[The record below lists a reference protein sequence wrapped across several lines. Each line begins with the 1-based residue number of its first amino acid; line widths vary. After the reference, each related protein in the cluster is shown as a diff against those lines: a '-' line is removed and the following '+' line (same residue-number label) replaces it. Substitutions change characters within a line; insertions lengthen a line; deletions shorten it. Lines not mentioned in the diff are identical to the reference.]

1 MLLKID
7 ITRELGVPKL
17 LVFIIEIMIMILAVL
32 LGLRTAGALGCG
44 IFAIVAQL
52 IMIFGF
58 QLPPGSAPVTAVL
71 IILSIGIAGGTL
83 QATGGIDYLVY
94 IASKII
100 ERFPK
105 SIIFIAPM
113 IVFVFVFG
121 IGTANI
127 ALSLEPIIAKT
138 AQKAN
143 IQPKKALTASVLTAN
158 LALLCSPA
166 ASATAYIISVL
177 ASYDISMG
185 KYLSIVLPTALMSML
200 LLSVFCTF
208 VGKNDSIPSQKL
220 VELPE
225 ETLPSEFSKNVKF
238 GVLAFLIC
246 VLGILTFGI
255 FPQLMPSFNVNG
267 KTVNVEMTDIV
278 QFFMYLSAAINLL
291 LSKIN
296 TSDIL
301 TSHISQSAFGALFA
315 VLGPG
320 WLGATIFNA
329 PNNLKILKNDI
340 GQAISS
346 VPWLVIVLVSVVAM
360 IVISQTATASIMVP
374 IVMSLGIPPIYFVA
388 MVQTLNVNFV
398 IPAQPTLLFAVELDE
413 TGRTRPTSFII
424 PGFFVIITSV
434 VIGFTLKLFLG
445 Y

>member
-1 MLLKID
+1 MLL
-7 ITRELGVPKL
+7 
-17 LVFIIEIMIMILAVL
+17 FIIEIIIMILAIL

-94 IASKII
+94 IASRVI

-105 SIIFIAPM
+105 SI

-138 AQKAN
+138 AQKAR
-143 IQPKKALTASVLTAN
+143 IQPKRALTASVLTAN

-177 ASYDISMG
+177 AGYEISMG
-185 KYLSIVLPTALMSML
+185 KYLSIVLPTALISML
-200 LLSVFCTF
+200 MLSTFCTF
-208 VGKNDSIPSQKL
+208 VGRKEHVRDESERLVQMPEVEIKND
-220 VELPE
+220 
-225 ETLPSEFSKNVKF
+225 FSLKVKI
-238 GVLAFLIC
+238 GVISFLLC
-246 VLGILTFGI
+246 VMGILTFGI
-255 FPQLMPSFNVNG
+255 FPNLMPQFNVNG
-267 KTVNVEMTDIV
+267 DVVKVEMTEIV
-278 QFFMYLSAAINLL
+278 QFFMYLSATINLL
-291 LSKIN
+291 LIKIN

-301 TSHISQSAFGALFA
+301 SSNITQSAMGALFA

-329 PNNLKILKNDI
+329 PHNLKILKNDI
-340 GQAISS
+340 GSIISE
-346 VPWLVIVLVSVVAM
+346 VPWLVIILVSVVAM

-413 TGRTRPTSFII
+413 TGRTRPTSFMI
-424 PGFFVIITSV
+424 PGFFVITVSVITGF
-434 VIGFTLKLFLG
+434 VIKTILG

>member
-1 MLLKID
+1 MLL
-7 ITRELGVPKL
+7 
-17 LVFIIEIMIMILAVL
+17 FIIEIIIMILAIL

-94 IASKII
+94 IASRVI

-138 AQKAN
+138 AQKAR
-143 IQPKKALTASVLTAN
+143 IQPKRA

-177 ASYDISMG
+177 AGYEISMG
-185 KYLSIVLPTALMSML
+185 KYLSIVLPTALISML
-200 LLSVFCTF
+200 MLSTFCTF
-208 VGKNDSIPSQKL
+208 VGRKEHVRDESERLVQMPEVEIKND
-220 VELPE
+220 
-225 ETLPSEFSKNVKF
+225 FSLKVKI
-238 GVLAFLIC
+238 GVISFLLC
-246 VLGILTFGI
+246 VMGILTFGI
-255 FPQLMPSFNVNG
+255 FPNLMPQFNVNG
-267 KTVNVEMTDIV
+267 DVVKVEMTEIV
-278 QFFMYLSAAINLL
+278 QFFMYLSATINLL
-291 LSKIN
+291 LIKIN

-301 TSHISQSAFGALFA
+301 SSNITQSAMGALFA

-329 PNNLKILKNDI
+329 PHNLKILKNDI
-340 GQAISS
+340 GSIISE
-346 VPWLVIVLVSVVAM
+346 VPWLVIILVSVVAM

-413 TGRTRPTSFII
+413 TGRTRPTSFMI
-424 PGFFVIITSV
+424 PGFFVITVSVITGF
-434 VIGFTLKLFLG
+434 VIKTILG

>member
-1 MLLKID
+1 MLL
-7 ITRELGVPKL
+7 
-17 LVFIIEIMIMILAVL
+17 FILEIIIMILAIL

-94 IASKII
+94 IASRVI

-138 AQKAN
+138 AQKAR
-143 IQPKKALTASVLTAN
+143 IQPKRALTASVLTAN

-177 ASYDISMG
+177 AGYEISMG
-185 KYLSIVLPTALMSML
+185 KYLSIVLPTALISML
-200 LLSVFCTF
+200 MLSTFCTF
-208 VGKNDSIPSQKL
+208 VGRKEHVRDESERIVQMKEVEIKNDFKKKKKI
-220 VELPE
+220 
-225 ETLPSEFSKNVKF
+225 
-238 GVLAFLIC
+238 GVISFLLC
-246 VLGILTFGI
+246 VMGILTFGI
-255 FPQLMPSFNVNG
+255 FPNLMPQFNVNG
-267 KTVNVEMTDIV
+267 DVVKVEMTEIV
-278 QFFMYLSAAINLL
+278 QFFMYLSATINLL
-291 LSKIN
+291 LIKIN

-301 TSHISQSAFGALFA
+301 SSNITQSAMGALFA

-329 PNNLKILKNDI
+329 PHNLKILKNDI
-340 GQAISS
+340 GSIISE
-346 VPWLVIVLVSVVAM
+346 VPWLVIILVSVVAM

-413 TGRTRPTSFII
+413 TGRTRPTSFMI
-424 PGFFVIITSV
+424 PGFFVITVSVITGF
-434 VIGFTLKLFLG
+434 VIKTILG

>member
-1 MLLKID
+1 MLLFVV
-7 ITRELGVPKL
+7 E
-17 LVFIIEIMIMILAVL
+17 IIIMILAIL

-94 IASKII
+94 LASKII
-100 ERFPK
+100 ERFPR
-105 SIIFIAPM
+105 SIIFIAPI
-113 IVFVFVFG
+113 IVFLFVFG
-121 IGTANI
+121 VGTANI

-138 AQKAN
+138 AVKAN
-143 IQPKKALTASVLTAN
+143 IQPKRPLTASVLTAN

-166 ASATAYIISVL
+166 ASATAYIISVM
-177 ASYDISMG
+177 AGHGISMG
-185 KYLSIVLPTALMSML
+185 KYLSIVLPTAIITML

-208 VGKNDSIPSQKL
+208 VGRKTTVTESEIAHTPDVEVAPS
-220 VELPE
+220 
-225 ETLPSEFSKNVKF
+225 FSKKVKI
-238 GVLAFLIC
+238 GVVAFLLC
-246 VLGILTFGI
+246 VAGILTFGI
-255 FPQLMPSFNVNG
+255 FPDLMPTFKVDG
-267 KTVNVEMTDIV
+267 KEVALTMTEIV
-278 QFFMYLSAAINLL
+278 QFFMYLSVAVNLL
-291 LSKIN
+291 LQKIN

-301 TSHISQSAFGALFA
+301 SSNITQSAIGALFA

-329 PNNLKILKNDI
+329 PENLKIIRDDI
-340 GQAISS
+340 GKTIQS
-346 VPWLVIVLVSVVAM
+346 VPWLVIILVAVVAM

-374 IVMSLGIPPIYFVA
+374 IVMSMGIPPMYFVA

-398 IPAQPTLLFAVELDE
+398 IPAQPTILFAVSLDE

-424 PGFFVIITSV
+424 PGFFAISVSVIV
-434 VIGFTLKLFLG
+434 GFTLKMILG

>member
-1 MLLKID
+1 
-7 ITRELGVPKL
+7 
-17 LVFIIEIMIMILAVL
+17 
-32 LGLRTAGALGCG
+32 
-44 IFAIVAQL
+44 L

-94 IASKII
+94 IASRVI

-138 AQKAN
+138 AQKAR
-143 IQPKKALTASVLTAN
+143 IQPKRALTASVLTAN

-177 ASYDISMG
+177 AGYEISMG
-185 KYLSIVLPTALMSML
+185 KYLSIVLPTALISML
-200 LLSVFCTF
+200 MLSTFCTF
-208 VGKNDSIPSQKL
+208 VGRKEHVRDESERLVQMPEVEIKND
-220 VELPE
+220 
-225 ETLPSEFSKNVKF
+225 FSLKVKI
-238 GVLAFLIC
+238 GVISFLLC
-246 VLGILTFGI
+246 VMGILTFGI
-255 FPQLMPSFNVNG
+255 FPNLMPQFNVNG
-267 KTVNVEMTDIV
+267 DVVKVEMTEIV
-278 QFFMYLSAAINLL
+278 QFFMYLSATINLL
-291 LSKIN
+291 LIKIN

-301 TSHISQSAFGALFA
+301 SSNITQSAMGALFA

-329 PNNLKILKNDI
+329 PHNLKILKNDI
-340 GQAISS
+340 GSIISE
-346 VPWLVIVLVSVVAM
+346 VPWLVIILVSVVAM

-413 TGRTRPTSFII
+413 TGRTRPTSFMI
-424 PGFFVIITSV
+424 PGFFVITVSVITGF
-434 VIGFTLKLFLG
+434 VIKTILG

>member
-1 MLLKID
+1 MLL
-7 ITRELGVPKL
+7 
-17 LVFIIEIMIMILAVL
+17 FIIEIIIMILAIL

-58 QLPPGSAPVTAVL
+58 QLPPGSAPVTEVL

-94 IASKII
+94 IASRLI

-138 AQKAN
+138 AQKAR
-143 IQPKKALTASVLTAN
+143 IQPKRALTASVLTAN

-177 ASYDISMG
+177 AGYEISMG
-185 KYLSIVLPTALMSML
+185 KYLSIVLPTALISML
-200 LLSVFCTF
+200 MLSTFCTF
-208 VGKNDSIPSQKL
+208 VGRKEHVRDESERLVQMPEVEIKND
-220 VELPE
+220 
-225 ETLPSEFSKNVKF
+225 FSLKVKI
-238 GVLAFLIC
+238 GVISFLLC
-246 VLGILTFGI
+246 VMGILTFGI
-255 FPQLMPSFNVNG
+255 FPNLMPQFNVNG
-267 KTVNVEMTDIV
+267 DVVKVEMTEIV
-278 QFFMYLSAAINLL
+278 QFFMYLSATINLL
-291 LSKIN
+291 LIKIN
-296 TSDIL
+296 TSEIL
-301 TSHISQSAFGALFA
+301 SSNITQSAMGALFA

-329 PNNLKILKNDI
+329 PHNLKILKNDI
-340 GQAISS
+340 GSIISE
-346 VPWLVIVLVSVVAM
+346 VPWLVIILVSVVAM

-413 TGRTRPTSFII
+413 TGRTRPTSFMI
-424 PGFFVIITSV
+424 PGFFVITVSVITGF
-434 VIGFTLKLFLG
+434 VIKTILG

>member
-1 MLLKID
+1 MLL
-7 ITRELGVPKL
+7 
-17 LVFIIEIMIMILAVL
+17 FIIEIIIMILAIL

-94 IASKII
+94 IASRVI

-121 IGTANI
+121 TATADI

-138 AQKAN
+138 AQKAR
-143 IQPKKALTASVLTAN
+143 IQPKRALTASVLTAN

-177 ASYDISMG
+177 AGYEISMG
-185 KYLSIVLPTALMSML
+185 KYLSIVLPTALISML
-200 LLSVFCTF
+200 MLSTFCTF
-208 VGKNDSIPSQKL
+208 VGRKEHVRDESERLVQMPEVEIKND
-220 VELPE
+220 
-225 ETLPSEFSKNVKF
+225 FSLKVKI
-238 GVLAFLIC
+238 GVISFLLC
-246 VLGILTFGI
+246 VMGILTFGI
-255 FPQLMPSFNVNG
+255 FPNLMPQFNVNG
-267 KTVNVEMTDIV
+267 DVVKVEMTEIV
-278 QFFMYLSAAINLL
+278 QFFMYLSATINLL
-291 LSKIN
+291 LIKIN

-301 TSHISQSAFGALFA
+301 SSNITQSAMGALFA

-329 PNNLKILKNDI
+329 PHNLKILKNDI
-340 GQAISS
+340 GSIINE
-346 VPWLVIVLVSVVAM
+346 VPWLVIILVSVVAM

-413 TGRTRPTSFII
+413 TGRTRPTSFMI
-424 PGFFVIITSV
+424 PGFFVITVSVITGF
-434 VIGFTLKLFLG
+434 VIKTILG

>member
-1 MLLKID
+1 MLLKIN
-7 ITRELGVPKL
+7 IIRELGVPKL
-17 LVFIIEIMIMILAVL
+17 LLFIIEIMIMILAVL

-177 ASYDISMG
+177 AGYDISMG
-185 KYLSIVLPTALMSML
+185 KYLSIVLPTAISSML

-208 VGKNDSIPSQKL
+208 VGKNDSISSQKL

-225 ETLPSEFSKNVKF
+225 EIFPSEFSKNVKF

-255 FPQLMPSFNVNG
+255 FPHLMPSFNVNG

-346 VPWLVIVLVSVVAM
+346 VPWLVIILVSVVAM

-424 PGFFVIITSV
+424 PGFFVIIVSV
-434 VIGFTLKLFLG
+434 VIGFTLKLLLG

>member
-1 MLLKID
+1 MLL
-7 ITRELGVPKL
+7 
-17 LVFIIEIMIMILAVL
+17 FIIEIIIMILAIL

-94 IASKII
+94 IASRVI

-138 AQKAN
+138 AQKAR
-143 IQPKKALTASVLTAN
+143 IQPKLALTASVLTAN

-177 ASYDISMG
+177 AGYEISMG
-185 KYLSIVLPTALMSML
+185 KYLSIVLPTALISML
-200 LLSVFCTF
+200 MLSTFCTF
-208 VGKNDSIPSQKL
+208 VGRKEHVRDESERLVQMPEVEIKND
-220 VELPE
+220 
-225 ETLPSEFSKNVKF
+225 FSLKVKI
-238 GVLAFLIC
+238 GVISFLLC
-246 VLGILTFGI
+246 VMGILTFGI
-255 FPQLMPSFNVNG
+255 FPNLMPQFNVNG
-267 KTVNVEMTDIV
+267 DVVKVEMTEIV
-278 QFFMYLSAAINLL
+278 QFFMYLSATINLL
-291 LSKIN
+291 LIKIN

-301 TSHISQSAFGALFA
+301 SSNITQSAMGALFA

-329 PNNLKILKNDI
+329 PHNLKILKNDI
-340 GQAISS
+340 GSIISE
-346 VPWLVIVLVSVVAM
+346 VPWLVIILVSVVAM

-413 TGRTRPTSFII
+413 TGRTRPTSFMI
-424 PGFFVIITSV
+424 PGFFVITVSVITGF
-434 VIGFTLKLFLG
+434 VIKTILG

>member
-1 MLLKID
+1 MLL
-7 ITRELGVPKL
+7 
-17 LVFIIEIMIMILAVL
+17 FIVEIIIMILAIM

-71 IILSIGIAGGTL
+71 IILAIGIAGGTL

-94 IASKII
+94 LASKII

-105 SIIFIAPM
+105 SIIFIAPV

-121 IGTANI
+121 VGTANI
-127 ALSLEPIIAKT
+127 ALSLEPIIAQT
-138 AQKAN
+138 AVKAK
-143 IQPKKALTASVLTAN
+143 IQPKRPLIASVLTAN

-177 ASYDISMG
+177 AGHDISMG
-185 KYLSIVLPTALMSML
+185 QYLSIVLPTSLITMI

-208 VGKNDSIPSQKL
+208 VGRKSTIT
-220 VELPE
+220 E
-225 ETLPSEFSKNVKF
+225 SEIAHTTHVDVNHVFSTKVKT
-238 GVLAFLIC
+238 GVLGFVLC
-246 VLGILTFGI
+246 VFGILTFGI

-267 KTVNVEMTDIV
+267 KDVSVSMTEIV

-291 LSKIN
+291 MLKVN
-296 TSDIL
+296 TSNIL
-301 TSHISQSAFGALFA
+301 SSNITQSAIGALFA

-320 WLGATIFNA
+320 WLGATVFNA
-329 PNNLKILKNDI
+329 PRNLNIIQNDI
-340 GQAISS
+340 GKTIQNI
-346 VPWLVIVLVSVVAM
+346 PWLVIVLVAVVAM

-374 IVMSLGIPPIYFVA
+374 IVMSMGIPPMYFVA

-398 IPAQPTLLFAVELDE
+398 IPAQPTLLFAVNLDE

-424 PGFFVIITSV
+424 PGFFAIVVSVIV
-434 VIGFTLKLFLG
+434 GFLIKAILG

>member
-1 MLLKID
+1 MLL
-7 ITRELGVPKL
+7 
-17 LVFIIEIMIMILAVL
+17 FILEIIIMILAIL

-94 IASKII
+94 IASRVI

-127 ALSLEPIIAKT
+127 ALSLETIIAKT
-138 AQKAN
+138 AQKAR
-143 IQPKKALTASVLTAN
+143 IKHKRALTSSVLTAN

-177 ASYDISMG
+177 AGYEISMG
-185 KYLSIVLPTALMSML
+185 KYLSIVLPTALISML
-200 LLSVFCTF
+200 MLSTFCTF
-208 VGKNDSIPSQKL
+208 VGRKEHVRDESERLVQMPEVEIKND
-220 VELPE
+220 
-225 ETLPSEFSKNVKF
+225 FSLKVKI
-238 GVLAFLIC
+238 GVISFLLC
-246 VLGILTFGI
+246 VMGILTFGI
-255 FPQLMPSFNVNG
+255 FPNLMPQFNVNG
-267 KTVNVEMTDIV
+267 DVVKVEMTEIV
-278 QFFMYLSAAINLL
+278 QFFMYLSATINLL
-291 LSKIN
+291 LIKIN

-301 TSHISQSAFGALFA
+301 SSNITQSAMGALFA

-329 PNNLKILKNDI
+329 PHNLKILKNDI
-340 GQAISS
+340 GSIISE
-346 VPWLVIVLVSVVAM
+346 VPWLVIILVSVVAM

-413 TGRTRPTSFII
+413 TGRTRTTSFMI
-424 PGFFVIITSV
+424 PGFFVITVSVITGF
-434 VIGFTLKLFLG
+434 VIKTILG